1 MTTSQ
6 PTLVRDLKA
15 IISKRS
21 ILNHPFYQAWTKGE
35 VTHKALELYAR
46 QYYPHVLAFPT
57 YVSAVHANCP
67 DLATRQE
74 ILENLIEEER
84 GPENHPE
91 LWLRFAEGL
100 GLDRESVKRSR
111 PLPKTRAFI
120 DTFQDAT
127 RNSGYPAGMAA
138 LFAYES
144 QIPEVSRVKIDG
156 LRRFYGVR
164 DKRSL
169 KFFTA
174 HMDLDEIHSQVAA
187 GIIAKRSRGKEAR
200 EEALGAAQR
209 VADGYWGFL
218 DGVMEATM

>member
-1 MTTSQ
+1 MS
-6 PTLVRDLKA
+6 PSEPKLVQDLKA
-15 IISKRS
+15 VIAKRS
-21 ILNHPFYQAWTKGE
+21 VLDHPFYKAWTKGE
-35 VTHKALELYAR
+35 VTHDALAFYAR

-100 GLDRESVKRSR
+100 GLDRESVKRAGATAS
-111 PLPKTRAFI
+111 TRAFI
-120 DTFQDAT
+120 GTFQDAT
-127 RNSGYPAGMAA
+127 RNMSYPAGMAA

-174 HMDLDEIHSQVAA
+174 HMDLDEVHSEVAA
-187 GIIAKRSRGKEAR
+187 GIIAKRSKGPRAR
-200 EEALGAAQR
+200 AEALEAATR

>member
-1 MTTSQ
+1 
-6 PTLVRDLKA
+6 
-15 IISKRS
+15 
-21 ILNHPFYQAWTKGE
+21 
-35 VTHKALELYAR
+35 
-46 QYYPHVLAFPT
+46 
-57 YVSAVHANCP
+57 
-67 DLATRQE
+67 LATRQE

-111 PLPKTRAFI
+111 PLESTRAFI

-127 RNSGYPAGMAA
+127 RNSSYPAGMAA

-144 QIPEVSRVKIDG
+144 QIPEVSRIKTDG

-169 KFFTA
+169 KFFAA
-174 HMDLDEIHSQVAA
+174 HMDLDEVHSQVAA
-187 GIIAKRSRGKEAR
+187 GIIARRSKGREAR
-200 EEALGAAQR
+200 EEALESATR